1 MTATALGTAFLFAAV
16 VILVTCRLVTWA
28 LRPLLQPPV
37 VAEMLA
43 GVLLGPSILGLAAPR
58 LEHWIFPAELRPVLY
73 VAGQLGLV
81 LFMFQ
86 AGYEFRLDR
95 IKPVARSA
103 AAISAAGIA
112 VPLALGAGLTWAVHD
127 SVHASPAGVPPHI
140 TALFVGVTL
149 SITAFPMLARI
160 ITERGLT
167 GTVFGTVSLAA
178 GALDDVVAW
187 VMLAGVIS
195 LSRSSSG
202 PVLLAV
208 VGGLGLVVALAL
220 LVRVRDRLARAADR
234 LAPHQL
240 VLGVVLL
247 LCLSSWYTD
256 RIGLYAVFGAFSLGV
271 AFPRS
276 PGIERA
282 IGATAPLS
290 NALLVPLFFTYSGL
304 NTDTGLLGDPALLAF
319 AAGCIVCAIA
329 GKFVACWLVARA
341 AGQSGQVALRI
352 GTLMNARGLMQLI
365 AINVGLAEGIVSRSM
380 FTVLVLVALVTTMMA
395 TPLLAL
401 WDRLDNGL
409 PAVDD
414 EPPPEAGPP
423 RSAVPAMDSGSAA
436 DGRG

>member
-1 MTATALGTAFLFAAV
+1 MSATSLGTAFLLAAV
-16 VILVTCRLVTWA
+16 VILVVCRIVTWA

-37 VAEMLA
+37 VAEMVA
-43 GVLLGPSILGLAAPR
+43 GVLLGPSVLGLIAPGV
-58 LEHWIFPAELRPVLY
+58 EHSLFPAELRPVLY
-73 VAGQLGLV
+73 VAGQLGLA
-81 LFMFQ
+81 LFMFH
-86 AGYEFRLDR
+86 AGYEFRVDR
-95 IKPVARSA
+95 IRPVARQA
-103 AAISAAGIA
+103 GAISLAGIA
-112 VPLALGAGLTWAVHD
+112 VPLALGSGLTWAVHS
-127 SVHASPAGVPPHI
+127 SVHTSPPGVPVHI
-140 TALFVGVTL
+140 TAIFVGVTL

-187 VMLAGVIS
+187 VLLAGVLS
-195 LSRSSSG
+195 LSRGSSG

-208 VGGLGLVVALAL
+208 IGGLGLVVVLAVL
-220 LVRVRDRLARAADR
+220 LRVRDRVARAVSG
-234 LAPHQL
+234 LPPQQL

-247 LCLSSWYTD
+247 LCLAAWYTD

-276 PGIERA
+276 PAIERA
-282 IGATAPLS
+282 VQATAPLS

-319 AAGCIVCAIA
+319 AAGCILCAIA
-329 GKFVACWLVARA
+329 GKFAACWLAARA
-341 AGQSGQVALRI
+341 VGQSGPVALRI

-365 AINVGLAEGIVSRSM
+365 AINVGLAEGIVTRSM

-401 WDRLDNGL
+401 WDRLDGGL
-409 PAVDD
+409 KAVDD
-414 EPPPEAGPP
+414 PPPAAPRPAVEA
-423 RSAVPAMDSGSAA
+423 AVDSRAGA
-436 DGRG
+436 DGARG

>member
-1 MTATALGTAFLFAAV
+1 
-16 VILVTCRLVTWA
+16 
-28 LRPLLQPPV
+28 
-37 VAEMLA
+37 
-43 GVLLGPSILGLAAPR
+43 
-58 LEHWIFPAELRPVLY
+58 
-73 VAGQLGLV
+73 
-81 LFMFQ
+81 MFQ
-86 AGYEFRLDR
+86 AGYEFRVDR
-95 IKPVARSA
+95 IRPVARSA

-112 VPLALGAGLTWAVHD
+112 APLALGAALTWAVRD
-127 SVHASPAGVPPHI
+127 SVHASPPGVPTYI
-140 TALFVGVTL
+140 SALFVGVTL

-195 LSRSSSG
+195 LSRGRSG

-208 VGGLGLVVALAL
+208 CGGLGLVLVLAVL
-220 LVRVRDRLARAADR
+220 LRTRDRLARAADR
-234 LAPHQL
+234 LEPRQL

-247 LCLSSWYTD
+247 LCLSAWYTD

-304 NTDTGLLGDPALLAF
+304 NTDTGLLGDPALLSF
-319 AAGCIVCAIA
+319 AAGCIVCAVI
-329 GKFVACWLVARA
+329 GKFAACWLAARA
-341 AGQSGQVALRI
+341 AGQSGPVALRI

-401 WDRLDNGL
+401 WDRLDGGL
-409 PAVDD
+409 PAADD
-414 EPPPEAGPP
+414 PLPAGPA
-423 RSAVPAMDSGSAA
+423 RAEQAASAAVGADSGAGGG
-436 DGRG
+436 DLG